1 VSQKIQPTGLHS
13 DYWREADSEKRFH
26 RDSRRGSM
34 DTWKSR
40 KKNAYDNGFW
50 RWRRTDTGRDDGVI
64 VEAGFEGDK
73 TLASMMP
80 IIDLTGT

>member
-1 VSQKIQPTGLHS
+1 
-13 DYWREADSEKRFH
+13 
-26 RDSRRGSM
+26 M